1 MFLKDSLEVI
11 RAIKRSENWSLRSFV
26 VDILELFRN
35 FASIEIMHL
44 SRALNVTAHSLVK
57 FYFSEIF

>member
-11 RAIKRSENWSLRSFV
+11 RAIKRSEDWSLRSFV

-35 FASIEIMHL
+35 FLLLRLCIYLEL
-44 SRALNVTAHSLVK
+44 
-57 FYFSEIF
+57 